1 MAALRLC
8 KKRAEFGLM
17 LALTA
22 LLAGCAHTSP
32 FTEEPYFAAVGKEQE
47 FILTVDTQKAG
58 ELSQPLLM
66 LVPGAQGAQE
76 LYDRVSRITVSASLP
91 VMQEDGTY
99 TLTEPELYGAVEGN
113 LPMPLLRTYL
123 STAPGWQK
131 EFGEGYTAWSH
142 DGYGLEVAVPENGI
156 ALFSTLDIEQPLTGT
171 YSERE
176 LFIPLEAAMRMA
188 EGVAGMYVQSPRYLF
203 SIFEDIIP
211 YSLLVSIDSIWLSID
226 EAQEGYTLYGMV
238 KTTQKA
244 ATTVISLTLK
254 KKYLERIRALETRP
268 ENWMESI
275 VVDDEQNILIQ
286 HIAVEQEELTQLL
299 SNLTNTMIQE

>member
-1 MAALRLC
+1 MTAVRRRSRQADL
-8 KKRAEFGLM
+8 GLI
-17 LALTA
+17 LAFTA

-47 FILTVDTQKAG
+47 FILTVDTRKAG
-58 ELSQPLLM
+58 DLSQPLLM
-66 LVPGAQGAQE
+66 LVPGAQDNQD
-76 LYDRVSRITVSASLP
+76 LYDRLSRITVATSLP

-99 TLTEPELYGAVEGN
+99 SDTEPELYGAVEGN
-113 LPMPLLRTYL
+113 LSMPLLRSYL
-123 STAPGWQK
+123 SAAPGWRK
-131 EFGEGYTAWSH
+131 EFSEGHTVWSN

-156 ALFSTLDIEQPLTGT
+156 ALFSTLSIEQPLTGT

-176 LFIPLEAAMRMA
+176 LFIPLEAAEKMA
-188 EGVAGMYVQSPRYLF
+188 EGIAGMYVQSPRYLF
-203 SIFEDIIP
+203 SLFEDIIP

-254 KKYLERIRALETRP
+254 KKYLERIRTLETRP

-286 HIAVEQEELTQLL
+286 HVAVGQDELTQLL
-299 SNLTNTMIQE
+299 ANLTHTMIQE